1 MAGSDRSHRGRGGCS
16 VVGIYAN
23 VEGLTATV
31 LGTDTDDC
39 DQEAEIKEEVQE
51 LERRIA
57 VGELHQIN

>member
-1 MAGSDRSHRGRGGCS
+1 MNEVIVVVEDDS

-39 DQEAEIKEEVQE
+39 DREAEIKKEVQE